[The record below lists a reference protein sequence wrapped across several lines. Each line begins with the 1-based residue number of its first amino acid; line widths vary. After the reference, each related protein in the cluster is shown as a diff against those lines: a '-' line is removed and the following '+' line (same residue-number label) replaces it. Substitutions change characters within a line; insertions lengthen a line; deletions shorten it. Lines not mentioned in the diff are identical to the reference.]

1 MATREANELSA
12 TEALARIRAGNL
24 TSEALVRACL
34 ARIDAREAGV
44 GAWQH
49 LDREGALAAA
59 RAADGVAPRG
69 ALHGIPVGIK
79 DIIDTA
85 DAPTA
90 LGSAIYATRRPEWDA
105 ACVAAIRAAGGIVL
119 GKTVT
124 TEFAYFTP
132 GKTRNPHGL
141 ERTPGGSSSGSAAA
155 VADFMVPLALGT
167 QTAGSVIRP
176 AAFCGVL
183 GYKASFGEFTLA
195 GVRPFAESLDTL
207 GGFARSVADLQLLR
221 TVLTGAPVPASDAAP
236 LPGSERAPLPALGWC
251 RTPQWEAAE
260 PCVHDALRA
269 GVERLARAGASVREI
284 ALPPR
289 VAALTGAQQTI
300 MAYEAARNYR
310 FEMQRHGERLSER
323 LRALLEAGERTPY
336 AAWVAARRDVAQA
349 QREWPA
355 VLDDCAAVLVPAAV
369 GEAPL
374 AGAGTGD
381 PLMNRI
387 WTALGV
393 PCLALPVQR
402 GPHGLPV
409 GVQLVG
415 AAGADDLLLRVGG
428 RIAGLLAT
436 A

>member
-1 MATREANELSA
+1 MATKQANELSA
-12 TEALARIRAGNL
+12 TEALARIRAGEL

-34 ARIDAREAGV
+34 TRIDAREAAV

-59 RAADGVAPRG
+59 RAADRVAPRG
-69 ALHGIPVGIK
+69 ALHGIPVGVK

-85 DAPTA
+85 DMPTA
-90 LGSAIYATRRPEWDA
+90 LGSTIYAKRRPEWDA

-132 GKTRNPHGL
+132 GRTRNPHHL
-141 ERTPGGSSSGSAAA
+141 EHTPGGSSSGSAAA

-176 AAFCGVL
+176 ATFCGVV

-207 GGFARSVADLQLLR
+207 GGFARSVADLALLR
-221 TVLTGAPVPASDAAP
+221 AVLTGAP
-236 LPGSERAPLPALGWC
+236 LPGSDAAPLPALGWC

-260 PCVHDALRA
+260 PCVRDALRA
-269 GVERLARAGASVREI
+269 SVERLERAGVDLREI
-284 ALPPR
+284 GLPPR
-289 VAALTGAQQTI
+289 VAALVEAQKTI

-323 LRALLEAGERTPY
+323 LRALIEAGERTPY

-349 QREWPA
+349 RREWA
-355 VLDDCAAVLVPAAV
+355 AGLDARAAVLVPAAV

-374 AGAGTGD
+374 AGSGTGD

-393 PCLALPVQR
+393 PCLAVPVQR

-415 AAGADDLLLRVGG
+415 AADDDDRLLRIGG
-428 RIAGLLAT
+428 RIAGVLA
-436 A
+436 AG

>member
-1 MATREANELSA
+1 MADRQPNELSA
-12 TEALARIRAGNL
+12 TEALARMRAGEL
-24 TSEALVRACL
+24 TSEALVAACL
-34 ARIDAREAGV
+34 ARIDARESAV

-49 LDREGALAAA
+49 LDRDGALQAA
-59 RAADGVAPRG
+59 RAADRAAPRG
-69 ALHGIPVGIK
+69 LLHGIPVGIK

-85 DAPTA
+85 DMPTA
-90 LGSAIYATRRPEWDA
+90 LGSPIYATRRPAWDA

-132 GKTRNPHGL
+132 GKTRNPHDL

-176 AAFCGVL
+176 ATFCGVL
-183 GYKASFGEFTLA
+183 GYKASFAEFTLA

-207 GGFARSVADLQLLR
+207 GGFARDVADLVLLR
-221 TVLTGAPVPASDAAP
+221 AVLTGAPVPASDA
-236 LPGSERAPLPALGWC
+236 SPLPALGWC
-251 RTPQWEAAE
+251 RTPQWDAAE
-260 PCVHDALRA
+260 ACVRDTLLASVERLGRA
-269 GVERLARAGASVREI
+269 GVGVREI
-284 ALPPR
+284 TLPPR
-289 VAALTGAQQTI
+289 FAALVDAQITI
-300 MAYEAARNYR
+300 NNYEAARNYR
-310 FEMQRHGERLSER
+310 FEMERHRERLSER
-323 LRALLEAGERTPY
+323 LRALIEAGTRTSY
-336 AAWVAARRDVAQA
+336 AAWVAARREVAQA

-355 VLDDCAAVLVPAAV
+355 IAGDCAGVLVPAAV

-381 PLMNRI
+381 PLMSRI
-387 WTALGV
+387 WTALGT
-393 PCLALPVQR
+393 PCLAVPVAR

-409 GVQLVG
+409 GVQLV
-415 AAGADDLLLRVGG
+415 AAVGDDELLLR
-428 RIAGLLAT
+428 AGARVAELLAT